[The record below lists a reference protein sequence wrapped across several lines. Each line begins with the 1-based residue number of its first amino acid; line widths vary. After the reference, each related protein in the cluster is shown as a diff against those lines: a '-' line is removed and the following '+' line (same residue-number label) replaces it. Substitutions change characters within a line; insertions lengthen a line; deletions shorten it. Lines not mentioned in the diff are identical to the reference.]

1 MASDMK
7 QFTTP
12 PWQRDS
18 LTTATM
24 LTVSM
29 DGYIR
34 LSFAELQGVHLIHL
48 ISGLDEDSPAELSG
62 GAILLAI
69 TGYTEWVSNT
79 LPAITIGWDW
89 QMEVVHDHVRLC
101 RISEPRSNIMLQ
113 DAGRLDVGTEKTVAL
128 LEAFIDALNWQVD
141 AQMHIDT
148 RYTRRDAL

>member
-1 MASDMK
+1 MK
-7 QFTTP
+7 RFTIP
-12 PWQRDS
+12 SRQRDS
-18 LTTATM
+18 LTTANI
-24 LTVSM
+24 LNVSM

-34 LSFAELQGVHLIHL
+34 LSFAELQTVHLIHL

-89 QMEVVHDHVRLC
+89 QMDVVHGHVRL
-101 RISEPRSNIMLQ
+101 RRVSEPRSNIMLQ
-113 DAGRLDVGTEKTVAL
+113 AASRLDVGAEKTVAL

-141 AQMHIDT
+141 THKHIDT
-148 RYTRRDAL
+148 RYIR